1 MRKWLSL
8 ALVAVLVQG
17 CGGGGGG
24 GATDTSASAP
34 ASCSVADQRASLR
47 QFMQT
52 NYYWYRNM
60 PAPDES
66 ATTMDA
72 YFQSMLYRPLDRY
85 SYTESSTAYSQ
96 IFTTGDRIGYGY
108 TMVWTDATQ
117 STLRVQSV
125 EPLSPVAQAGL
136 QRGDTIVSIDG
147 FTATDIAN
155 GKAGS
160 VSSVG
165 VPRTIVATSTA
176 GVRKTITVLSADFP
190 LKPVATTAVFTVQGS
205 AGPEQVG
212 YLDYR
217 QFVSYSESDLEYAF
231 AQFAA
236 AGIGDLIVDLR
247 YNGGG
252 SVAVARDL
260 ASMVSGPPLVGKVFV
275 QMRFNDQQSS
285 NNSNTLFTQQSALDG
300 TPLPAAG
307 LHRLFVLTS
316 GGTASASELVI
327 NGLRAFL
334 PVILVGDTTY
344 GKPYGFIPRDAC
356 GINYE
361 AVQFESFN
369 ALGVGGYTS
378 GIQPDCQVA
387 DDLNH
392 QLGDPQE
399 ARTQVA
405 LNYIATGS
413 CGPAAKRQILQQVPR
428 LPPLGET
435 VRPGMFLQ

>member
-1 MRKWLSL
+1 MRKWLFL

-24 GATDTSASAP
+24 SDSGASAP
-34 ASCSVADQRASLR
+34 ASCSIADQRASLR
-47 QFMQT
+47 QFMQA

-85 SYTESSTAYSQ
+85 SYTESTAAYNQ
-96 IFTTGDRIGYGY
+96 LFTEGRRIGYGY
-108 TMVWTDATQ
+108 TLVWTDATQ
-117 STLRVQSV
+117 TTLRVQSV
-125 EPLSPVAQAGL
+125 EPLSPVAAAGL

-147 FTATDIAN
+147 YGPKDIAN
-155 GKAGS
+155 GQAGP
-160 VSSVG
+160 VSTVG

-176 GVRKTITVLSADFP
+176 GVSKTITVLSADFP
-190 LKPVATTAVFTVQGS
+190 LKPVDATTVFNVQGS
-205 AGPEQVG
+205 AGPERVG
-212 YLDYR
+212 YIDYQ
-217 QFVSYSESDLEYAF
+217 QFVSYSETELQTAF
-231 AQFAA
+231 TQFAT

-252 SVAVARDL
+252 SVDVSRDL
-260 ASMVSGPPLVGKVFV
+260 ASMIAGAPLAGKTFV
-275 QMRFNDQQSS
+275 EMRYNDQQSAR
-285 NNSNTLFTQQSALDG
+285 NSDLPFVQQSAPDG
-300 TPLPAAG
+300 TPLPSLG
-307 LHRLFVLTS
+307 LRRVFVLTS

-327 NGLRAFL
+327 NGLRAFM

-369 ALGVGGYTS
+369 ALGAGGYTS

-413 CGPAAKRQILQQVPR
+413 CGPAAKRQILQQVPH
-428 LPPLGET
+428 LPPIGEA
-435 VRPGMFLQ
+435 VRPGMFLP